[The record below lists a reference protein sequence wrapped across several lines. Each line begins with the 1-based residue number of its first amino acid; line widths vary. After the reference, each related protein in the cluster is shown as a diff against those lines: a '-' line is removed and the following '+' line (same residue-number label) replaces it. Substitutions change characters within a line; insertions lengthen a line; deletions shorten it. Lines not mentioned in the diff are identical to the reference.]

1 MKKVFALVDCNNF
14 YASCERLFRPEL
26 NGKPVVVLS
35 NNDGC
40 VIARSNEAKAL
51 GITMG
56 APYFQNKTLMQQN
69 NVQVFSSNY
78 ALYGD
83 LSHRVMD
90 LLQQLEPE
98 VEIYSIDEAFIG
110 LPVGRIRPLTEYA
123 HWLRK
128 RVRQCVGI
136 PVSIGIAP
144 TKTLA
149 KIANRIAKKNA
160 SCEGVFDITEH
171 GDPDGLLAAV
181 AVEDVWGIGRQYAS
195 KLNRQGIFNGLQLK
209 NGDPAWI
216 RKHLTVTGLRTVM
229 ELQGVS
235 CLPLADI
242 PGDRKSLVSSRSFGR
257 PVTSRGDLR
266 EAVASY
272 VSAAAARLR
281 AQGLVAGF
289 LHVFLATNRFKEDLP
304 QYSGCLMTALPQPT
318 GCTSTLIRSACQV
331 LERIYKPGY
340 EYQKA
345 GVMLT
350 GLVSRKRCQQ
360 NLFLP
365 PADERADLMAA
376 MDRINT
382 RWGRN
387 TLQFAAAGLAKPWT
401 MRQYRKSPAYTT
413 NWGELPV
420 ATAG

>member
-26 NGKPVVVLS
+26 KGKPVVVLS

-56 APYFQNKTLMQQN
+56 APYFQNKTRMQQH
-69 NVQVFSSNY
+69 NVYVFSSNY

-90 LLQQLEPE
+90 LLQQMEPE

-110 LPVGRIRPLTEYA
+110 LPISRTRQLTEYG
-123 HWLRK
+123 HRLRK
-128 RVRQCVGI
+128 RIGQCVGI
-136 PVSIGIAP
+136 PVSIGIGP

-149 KIANRIAKKNA
+149 KIANRIAKKKP
-160 SCEGVFDITEH
+160 SHDGVFDMTEH
-171 GDPDGLLAAV
+171 NDPDRLLAAV
-181 AVEDVWGIGRQYAS
+181 AVEDVWGIGRQYAK
-195 KLNRQGIFNGLQLK
+195 KLNRRGIVNGLQLK
-209 NGDPAWI
+209 NADSAWI
-216 RKHLTVTGLRTVM
+216 RKHLTVSGLRTVM

-242 PGDRKSLVSSRSFGR
+242 PANRKSLVSSRSFGR
-257 PVTSRGDLR
+257 PVTLRTELR

-281 AQGLVAGF
+281 TQGLVAGF

-304 QYSGCLMTALPQPT
+304 QYSSILMTGLSLPT
-318 GCTSTLIRSACQV
+318 DCTSTLIRSACQV
-331 LERIYKPGY
+331 LERIYRPGY
-340 EYQKA
+340 QYQKA

-350 GLVSRKRCQQ
+350 GLMPRNQCQP

-365 PADERADLMAA
+365 PADDRVALMAA
-376 MDRINT
+376 VDRINT

-387 TLQFAAAGLAKPWT
+387 TLQFGAAGLIKPWT

>member
-26 NGKPVVVLS
+26 NGRPVVVLS

-51 GITMG
+51 GIAMG
-56 APYFQNKTLMQQN
+56 APYFQNKALLRQH
-69 NVQVFSSNY
+69 NVHVFSSNY

-90 LLQQLEPE
+90 LLQQMEPE

-110 LPVGRIRPLTEYA
+110 LPASRARQLTEYG

-128 RVRQCVGI
+128 RVGQCVGI

-149 KIANRIAKKNA
+149 KIANRIAKKNP
-160 SCEGVFDITEH
+160 SHDGVFDITEH
-171 GDPDGLLAAV
+171 DDPDGLLASV
-181 AVEDVWGIGRQYAS
+181 AVEDVWGIGRQYAK
-195 KLNRQGIFNGLQLK
+195 KLNRQGISNGLQLK

-235 CLPLADI
+235 CLPFADI
-242 PGDRKSLVSSRSFGR
+242 PVDRKSLVSSRSFGR
-257 PVTSRGDLR
+257 PVTSRADLR
-266 EAVASY
+266 EALASN

-289 LHVFLATNRFKEDLP
+289 LHVFLATNRFKADLP
-304 QYSGCLMTALPQPT
+304 QYSSNMMVALAQPT
-318 GCTSTLIRSACQV
+318 GCTPTLIRSACQV
-331 LERIYKPGY
+331 LDRIYKAGY
-340 EYQKA
+340 QYQKA

-350 GLVSRKRCQQ
+350 GLVPRNRCQP

-376 MDRINT
+376 VDRINT

-401 MRQYRKSPAYTT
+401 MRQYSKSPAYTT

>member
-26 NGKPVVVLS
+26 NGRPVVVLS

-56 APYFQNKTLMQQN
+56 APYFQNKALLQHH
-69 NVQVFSSNY
+69 NVHVFSSNY

-90 LLQQLEPE
+90 LLQQMEPE
-98 VEIYSIDEAFIG
+98 VEIYSIDEAFIV
-110 LPVGRIRPLTEYA
+110 LPVSQDRQLTEYG
-123 HWLRK
+123 HRLRK
-128 RVRQCVGI
+128 RIKQYVGI
-136 PVSIGIAP
+136 PVSIGIGP

-149 KIANRIAKKNA
+149 KIANRIAKKKP
-160 SCEGVFDITEH
+160 SLDGVFDITEH
-171 GDPDGLLAAV
+171 NDPDRLLATV
-181 AVEDVWGIGRQYAS
+181 AVENVWGIGRRYAK
-195 KLNRQGIFNGLQLK
+195 KLNHQGIVNGLQLK
-209 NGDPAWI
+209 NADPAWI

-235 CLPLADI
+235 CLPFAEI
-242 PGDRKSLVSSRSFGR
+242 PAARKSLVSSRSFGR
-257 PVTSRGDLR
+257 PVTAQGELR

-304 QYSGCLMTALPQPT
+304 QYSSIRMIGLAQPT

-331 LERIYKPGY
+331 LDRLYRPNY
-340 EYQKA
+340 QYQKA

-350 GLVSRKRCQQ
+350 GLVPRRQCQQ

-365 PADERADLMAA
+365 PVDERAGLMAA

>member
-26 NGKPVVVLS
+26 NGQPVVVLS

-56 APYFQNKTLMQQN
+56 APYFQNKTLMQQH
-69 NVQVFSSNY
+69 NVHVFSSNY

-90 LLQQLEPE
+90 LLQQMEPE

-110 LPVGRIRPLTEYA
+110 LPVSQTRQLTENA
-123 HWLRK
+123 HRLRK
-128 RVRQCVGI
+128 RIKQCVGI

-160 SCEGVFDITEH
+160 AYDGVFDITEH
-171 GDPDGLLAAV
+171 GDPDGLLASV
-181 AVEDVWGIGRQYAS
+181 AVEDVWGIGRRYAK
-195 KLNRQGIFNGLQLK
+195 KLNRQGISNGLQLK
-209 NGDPAWI
+209 NSDPAWI

-242 PGDRKSLVSSRSFGR
+242 PVDRKSLVSSRSFGS
-257 PVTSRGDLR
+257 PVTSCGDLR

-281 AQGLVAGF
+281 AQRLAAGF

-304 QYSGCLMTALPQPT
+304 QYSGSLMTALSQPT
-318 GCTSTLIRSACQV
+318 SCTSTLIRSACQV

-340 EYQKA
+340 QYQKA

-350 GLVSRKRCQQ
+350 GLKPRNRYQQ

-365 PADERADLMAA
+365 LADERAGLMVA

-387 TLQFAAAGLAKPWT
+387 TLQFAAAGLAKPWG
-401 MRQYRKSPAYTT
+401 MRRYRKSPAYTT

>member
-1 MKKVFALVDCNNF
+1 
-14 YASCERLFRPEL
+14 
-26 NGKPVVVLS
+26 
-35 NNDGC
+35 
-40 VIARSNEAKAL
+40 
-51 GITMG
+51 
-56 APYFQNKTLMQQN
+56 
-69 NVQVFSSNY
+69 
-78 ALYGD
+78 
-83 LSHRVMD
+83 
-90 LLQQLEPE
+90 
-98 VEIYSIDEAFIG
+98 
-110 LPVGRIRPLTEYA
+110 
-123 HWLRK
+123 
-128 RVRQCVGI
+128 
-136 PVSIGIAP
+136 
-144 TKTLA
+144 
-149 KIANRIAKKNA
+149 
-160 SCEGVFDITEH
+160 
-171 GDPDGLLAAV
+171 
-181 AVEDVWGIGRQYAS
+181 
-195 KLNRQGIFNGLQLK
+195 
-209 NGDPAWI
+209 
-216 RKHLTVTGLRTVM
+216 
-229 ELQGVS
+229 
-235 CLPLADI
+235 
-242 PGDRKSLVSSRSFGR
+242 
-257 PVTSRGDLR
+257 
-266 EAVASY
+266 